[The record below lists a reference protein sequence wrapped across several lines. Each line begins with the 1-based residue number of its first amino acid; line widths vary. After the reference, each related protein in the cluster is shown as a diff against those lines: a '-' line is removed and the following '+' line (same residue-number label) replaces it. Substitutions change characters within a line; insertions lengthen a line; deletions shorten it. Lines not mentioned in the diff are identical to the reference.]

1 MIKISVMWMTRK
13 RSHELIYSLS
23 SFIHN
28 ADEGT
33 TGIAADV
40 KTYMDTLTP
49 GGDPKS
55 VQVTSTGIG
64 HNRVFTLVVVQTA

>member
-1 MIKISVMWMTRK
+1 MAMVVASK
-13 RSHELIYSLS
+13 

-28 ADEGT
+28 ATEGT

-49 GGDPKS
+49 GGEET
-55 VQVTSTGIG
+55 VQVTTTSLAGD
-64 HNRVFTLVVVQTA
+64 RVLTLVVVQTA

>member
-1 MIKISVMWMTRK
+1 MAMVVASK
-13 RSHELIYSLS
+13 

-28 ADEGT
+28 AVEGT
-33 TGIAADV
+33 DGIAADV

-49 GGDPKS
+49 AGDPKS

-64 HNRVFTLVVVQTA
+64 NNRVFTLVVVQTA